1 MFRERVVSGCG
12 GSGLRLHT
20 PLLRSG
26 AEDAQLFGKRS
37 LRTELRKVSHQTTT
51 GRSASDTVRISEQ
64 NRRVTCPPAVTKY
77 LRHSRSQNISWHVTR
92 RITPNTQV
100 WRGILINKTVSP
112 QCKQQK
118 ENGIFRTT
126 CDCRVTVTTHGSTLC
141 IWGNK
146 CVWFQT
152 IEWRIKDSNKS
163 FSSSQSHR

>member
-37 LRTELRKVSHQTTT
+37 LRTELRKVWHQTTT

-92 RITPNTQV
+92 RITYLTHRSV
-100 WRGILINKTVSP
+100 RGILINTTVSP
-112 QCKQQK
+112 PCKQQK
-118 ENGIFRTT
+118 ENGIFQTT
-126 CDCRVTVTTHGSTLC
+126 PDCRVTVTTHGSTLY

-146 CVWFQT
+146 CV
-152 IEWRIKDSNKS
+152 
-163 FSSSQSHR
+163 